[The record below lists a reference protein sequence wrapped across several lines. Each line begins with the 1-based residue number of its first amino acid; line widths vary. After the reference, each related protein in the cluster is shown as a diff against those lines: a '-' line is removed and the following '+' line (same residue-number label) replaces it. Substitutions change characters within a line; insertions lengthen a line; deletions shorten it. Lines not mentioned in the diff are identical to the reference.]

1 MIASVPMSSVR
12 PLYIDGDWVSTEA
25 ASEVRSPWDGR
36 TVARVALA
44 SSAEMERA
52 TAAACRAFQE
62 TRRLSRRE
70 RADLLRSIASWVAR
84 HKDELASTMTDEM
97 GKPLQFS
104 RAEVDRCVT
113 TFNLAA
119 EEALRFTGEVVPV
132 DIEPHTKGF
141 HAMTVLVPMGPIA
154 AISPFNFPLN
164 LVAHKLA
171 PALAVGSTM
180 VLKPARQTPL
190 EALALAQAVHEAGAP
205 AGAFNVVN
213 CEPHV
218 GEALAT
224 DERFP
229 YLTFTGSVGVGWRL
243 KKLAWKKRVTLELGG
258 NAACIVH
265 QDADLDYAVKK
276 CLTGGFGQAG
286 QSCISV
292 QRILVHEPVARA
304 FEERFLAGVK
314 AMKAGD
320 PRDPETVV
328 GPVIDSGAAERLEN
342 WVSEA
347 VRGGARLLAG
357 GRRDGNLVQPTV
369 LGDVSKDLK
378 VSCQEVFGPVVT
390 LSRYRTFEEAVS
402 TADDSAY
409 GLQAGIFTH
418 DLRLIRHA
426 VENLHVGG
434 LVVNDTPTTRV
445 DSMPYGGV
453 RDSGIGREG
462 PRYAMHEMSE
472 PKLILFNL
480 NH

>member
-12 PLYIDGDWVSTEA
+12 PLYIDGRWVSTEA

-36 TVARVALA
+36 AVAKVALA

-84 HKDELASTMTDEM
+84 HKEELASTMTDEM

-141 HAMTVLVPMGPIA
+141 HAMTVLVPLGPIA

-213 CEPHV
+213 CEPKV

-292 QRILVHEPVARA
+292 QRILVHEPIAAA
-304 FEERFLAGVK
+304 FEERFIAGVK

-328 GPVIDSGAAERLEN
+328 GPVIDSGAAERLES

-347 VRGGARLLAG
+347 VKGGARLLAG

-369 LGDVSKDLK
+369 LGDASKELK

-409 GLQAGIFTH
+409 GLQAGVFTH

-472 PKLILFNL
+472 PRLILFNL

>member
-1 MIASVPMSSVR
+1 MSVR
-12 PLYIDGDWVSTEA
+12 PLYIDGGWVTTDR

-36 TVARVALA
+36 EVAKVALA
-44 SSAEMERA
+44 SGAEMERA
-52 TAAACRAFQE
+52 TAAACRAFE
-62 TRRLSRRE
+62 ATRRQSRRE
-70 RADLLRSIASWVAR
+70 RADLLRTLAAWVSR

-113 TFNLAA
+113 TFTLAA
-119 EEALRFTGEVVPV
+119 EEALRFTGEIVPV

-205 AGAFNVVN
+205 AGTFNVVN
-213 CEPHV
+213 CEPSV

-276 CLTGGFGQAG
+276 CVTGGFGQAG

-292 QRILVHEPVARA
+292 QRILLHEPIAAA

-314 AMKAGD
+314 AMKTGD

-328 GPVIDSGAAERLEN
+328 GPVIDAGAAERLET
-342 WVSEA
+342 WVAEA
-347 VRGGARLLAG
+347 VKGGARLLAG

-369 LGDVSKDLK
+369 LADARKDLK

-390 LSRYRTFEEAVS
+390 LTRYRTFEEAVAM
-402 TADDSAY
+402 ADDSAY
-409 GLQAGIFTH
+409 GLQAGVFTH

-434 LVVNDTPTTRV
+434 LMVNDTPTTRV

-462 PRYAMHEMSE
+462 PRYAMQEMSE
-472 PKLILFNL
+472 PRLVLFNL